1 MPKIHD
7 LKILPAYFDDVAKGR
22 KAFELRFD
30 DRGYFEG
37 DLLLLREW
45 ENGAY
50 TGRRVVVKVTY
61 ILKGFDGLKDGW
73 VILSIKRV
81 KGVLK

>member
-7 LKILPAYFDDVAKGR
+7 LKILPAYFDDVTKGR
-22 KAFELRFD
+22 KTFELRFD

-50 TGRRVVVKVTY
+50 TGRRVVIKITY

-73 VILSIKRV
+73 AVLGIKRI
-81 KGVLK
+81 KGGLK

>member
-37 DLLLLREW
+37 DLLLLCEW

-81 KGVLK
+81 KGGLK

>member
-7 LKILPAYFDDVAKGR
+7 LKILPAYFDDVAKSR
-22 KAFELRFD
+22 KTFELRFD
-30 DRGYFEG
+30 DRGCFEG

-45 ENGAY
+45 ENGIY

-81 KGVLK
+81 KGGLK

>member
-7 LKILPAYFDDVAKGR
+7 LKILPTYFDDVAKDR
-22 KAFELRFD
+22 KTFELRFD

-45 ENGAY
+45 ENGY

-81 KGVLK
+81 KGGLK

>member
-7 LKILPAYFDDVAKGR
+7 LKILSAYFDDVAKGR
-22 KAFELRFD
+22 KTFELRFD

-50 TGRRVVVKVTY
+50 TGRRVVVKVPY

-81 KGVLK
+81 KGGLK

>member
-22 KAFELRFD
+22 KTFELRFD
-30 DRGYFEG
+30 DRGYFKG

-45 ENGAY
+45 TNGTY
-50 TGRRVVVKVTY
+50 TGRR

-81 KGVLK
+81 KGGLK

>member
-22 KAFELRFD
+22 KTFELRFD
-30 DRGYFEG
+30 DRGYFKG

-45 ENGAY
+45 AKGTY
-50 TGRRVVVKVTY
+50 TARRVVVKVTY

-81 KGVLK
+81 KGGLK

>member
-22 KAFELRFD
+22 KTFELRFD

-37 DLLLLREW
+37 ASLVLPEW
-45 ENGAY
+45 
-50 TGRRVVVKVTY
+50 
-61 ILKGFDGLKDGW
+61 
-73 VILSIKRV
+73 
-81 KGVLK
+81 

>member
-7 LKILPAYFDDVAKGR
+7 LKILPAYFDNVAKGR
-22 KAFELRFD
+22 KTIELRFD

-81 KGVLK
+81 KGGLK

>member
-22 KAFELRFD
+22 KTFELRFD
-30 DRGYFEG
+30 DRSYFEG

-81 KGVLK
+81 KGDLK

>member
-7 LKILPAYFDDVAKGR
+7 LKILTAYFDDVAKGR
-22 KAFELRFD
+22 KTFELRFD
-30 DRGYFEG
+30 DRGYFKG

-45 ENGAY
+45 TNGTY

-81 KGVLK
+81 KGGLK

>member
-7 LKILPAYFDDVAKGR
+7 LKILPVYFDDVAKGR
-22 KAFELRFD
+22 KTFELRFD
-30 DRGYFEG
+30 DRGYLEG

-50 TGRRVVVKVTY
+50 TGRRAVVKVTY

-81 KGVLK
+81 KGGLK